1 MKTFEKAQGEQR
13 RFTSAEI
20 RATSDYKVGGIAASY
35 NTQSQNLGGFVE
47 KIAPGAFSNSL
58 AANAEVKALFNHNP
72 DAVMGRTKNGT
83 LTLSDSPEGLRW
95 ECQLDKT
102 NPQHQSIYASIKR
115 GDIDECS
122 FAFTV
127 PENGD
132 EWDMNPKAAKDD
144 DGEYCCLRTLRNVN
158 LMDVSAVTYPAYNK
172 GTAVGARSKPDYVA
186 NSDAQRRARV
196 AAIGKAIA
204 TEDAAGDEKRRA
216 KAAEIGKLITRT
228 LLDAQD
234 VSSARE
240 AMALD
245 EALKQYGYRLV
256 SCTDS
261 HAYGVPADYDGD
273 DSEDEDCTRW
283 GYELD
288 AEGHVTLD
296 HANRETYH
304 GWVKSA
310 DKNARARYFAIL
322 PERRQHFADSDLKRR
337 MQSSAGIFVR

>member
-13 RFTSAEI
+13 RFTSAEL
-20 RATSDYKVGGIAASY
+20 RATSDYRVGGIAASY
-35 NTQSQNLGGFVE
+35 NTQSANLGGFVE
-47 KIAPGAFSNSL
+47 KIAPGAFAKSL
-58 AANAEVKALFNHNP
+58 AANVEVKALMNHDPNLIL
-72 DAVMGRTKNGT
+72 GRTKNGT

-102 NPQHQSIYASIKR
+102 NPQHQSFYSSIKR

-122 FAFTV
+122 FAFRV
-127 PENGD
+127 PDGGD
-132 EWDMNPKAAKDD
+132 DWDTSPTAAKDD
-144 DGEYCCLRTLRNVN
+144 DGNYCCLRTLRNVE
-158 LMDVSAVTYPAYNK
+158 LLDVSAVTYPAYQK

-196 AAIGKAIA
+196 AAIDKAIA
-204 TEDAAGDEKRRA
+204 AEDAAGDEKRRA

-228 LLDAQD
+228 HMDSTD

-273 DSEDEDCTRW
+273 GSEDEDCTRW
-283 GYELD
+283 AYEMN
-288 AEGHVTLD
+288 EGKVTLD

>member
-58 AANAEVKALFNHNP
+58 RQNVDVKALVNHDP
-72 DAVMGRTKNGT
+72 SLILGRTKNGT

-102 NPQHQSIYASIKR
+102 NPQHQSFYSSIRR

-132 EWDMNPKAAKDD
+132 EWDFNPKAAKDD

-158 LMDVSAVTYPAYNK
+158 LMDVSAVTYPAYQK
-172 GTAVGARSKPDYVA
+172 GTAVGARAKPDYVA

-196 AAIGKAIA
+196 AAIGKAI
-204 TEDAAGDEKRRA
+204 DADRAARIHRAGVAVAAAKR
-216 KAAEIGKLITRT
+216 THM
-228 LLDAQD
+228 DAYD

-245 EALKQYGYRLV
+245 EALKQYGYRLI

-288 AEGHVTLD
+288 DEGHVTLD

-337 MQSSAGIFVR
+337 MESAAGIFVR

>member
-58 AANAEVKALFNHNP
+58 RQNVDVKALVNHDP
-72 DAVMGRTKNGT
+72 SLILGRTKNGT

-95 ECQLDKT
+95 VCQLDKN
-102 NPQHQSIYASIKR
+102 NPQHASFYSSISR

-132 EWDMNPKAAKDD
+132 EWDFNPKAAKDD

-158 LMDVSAVTYPAYNK
+158 LMDVSAVTYPAYQK

-196 AAIGKAIA
+196 AAIGKAIDADRAARIHRAGVAVAASKRTHMDA
-204 TEDAAGDEKRRA
+204 T
-216 KAAEIGKLITRT
+216 
-228 LLDAQD
+228 D

-245 EALKQYGYRLV
+245 EALKAYGYRLV

-273 DSEDEDCTRW
+273 GSEDEDCTRW
-283 GYELD
+283 AYEMN
-288 AEGHVTLD
+288 EGKVTLD

-337 MQSSAGIFVR
+337 MESSAGIFSR

>member
-58 AANAEVKALFNHNP
+58 RQNVDVKALVNHDP
-72 DAVMGRTKNGT
+72 SLILGRTKNGT

-95 ECQLDKT
+95 VCQLDKN
-102 NPQHQSIYASIKR
+102 NPQHASFYSSISR

-132 EWDMNPKAAKDD
+132 EWDFNPKAAKDD

-158 LMDVSAVTYPAYNK
+158 LMDVSAVTYPAYQK

-196 AAIGKAIA
+196 AAIGKAIDADRAARIHRAGVAVAASKRTHMDA
-204 TEDAAGDEKRRA
+204 T
-216 KAAEIGKLITRT
+216 
-228 LLDAQD
+228 D

-245 EALKQYGYRLV
+245 EALKAYGYRLV

-288 AEGHVTLD
+288 DEGHVTLD

-337 MQSSAGIFVR
+337 MESSAGIFSR